1 MEAEKRFL
9 RDHPNLFLDV
19 GGDGSVTADTQEAA
33 EEHARR
39 LVAEAMTGAVRMV
52 TPEDISSD
60 VAPADQSG

>member
-19 GGDGSVTADTQEAA
+19 GGDGSVIADTQEAA

-39 LVAEAMTGAVRMV
+39 
-52 TPEDISSD
+52 
-60 VAPADQSG
+60 